1 MEGGLAVTTDAND
14 VRAPGR
20 GADLADRLE
29 RQLDAAQQITHI
41 GSWEW
46 EVESGRLTWSD
57 ELYRIYGEWPR
68 SREVS
73 FEWFLSRVHPDDRA
87 RVRSDIEGAIARGG
101 RFSHRER
108 IIRSDGAIRDIDTI
122 GDVITDGAGRP
133 VRLVGTCRD
142 VTDERR
148 REDTLRLYTDVV
160 DRLQIGLSVWHFE
173 TPGDPS
179 SLRLLACNPA
189 IDQVGVPLSTAIGQR
204 MPEIFPAVM
213 TTELPRWLA
222 SVDDEGG
229 VRELP
234 AYRFPHAEA
243 RIFAIKA
250 FALPERGLGLA
261 LEDVTARERVQRLQA
276 GERAAFEMLASGA
289 PLPEIFTAL
298 VQFIEELVPGTLASI
313 LLLDETGTRLR
324 QGAAPSLPAAF
335 NAAVDGVTIGPRAG
349 SCGTAA
355 YRRAPVHVGDTE
367 IDPLWEDYRELA
379 REHGLR
385 ACWSSPILATDGTV
399 LGAFALYCRVAR
411 WPDDDALEL
420 LGRATHVAGIAIERR
435 RLDDQLRALSER
447 IEAIREDERTG
458 IAREIHDELGQSLTV
473 LKMDIAWIVRRLE
486 AQPPVHAKLDEMSRT
501 TDEIISAVRRIS
513 AELRPGILDDLGL
526 AAAIEWQSEEFAA
539 RTGIR
544 CEVHTSVDDTRI
556 DRGLATA
563 VFRIFQEA
571 LTNVARHADASRI
584 VVTLRI
590 ARATLHLE
598 VGDDGV
604 GMPEVALGRPSL
616 GLLGMRERARRLG
629 GDCSVR
635 PREPCGTVVV
645 LDLPIPSAPPA

>member
-1 MEGGLAVTTDAND
+1 MTIDAND
-14 VRAPGR
+14 VRARVG
-20 GADLADRLE
+20 GGDLADRLE
-29 RQLDAAQQITHI
+29 RQLDVAQQITHI

-46 EVESGRLTWSD
+46 EVGSGRLTWSD
-57 ELYRIYGEWPR
+57 ELYRIYGESPR
-68 SREVS
+68 SRPVT

-87 RVRSDIEGAIARGG
+87 RVRGDIEASIARGG
-101 RFSHRER
+101 RFTHRER
-108 IIRSDGAIRDIDTI
+108 IVRADGAVRDIDTL
-122 GDVITDGAGRP
+122 GEVIADDAGRP
-133 VRLVGTCRD
+133 VRLIGTCRD
-142 VTDERR
+142 VTEERR
-148 REDTLRLYTDVV
+148 REDALRLYTDVV
-160 DRLQIGLSVWHFE
+160 DRMQIGLSVWRFE
-173 TPGDPS
+173 EPDDPA

-189 IDQVGVPLSTAIGQR
+189 IDQVGISLRSAIGQR

-222 SVDDEGG
+222 TVGHEDG
-229 VRELP
+229 VHELP
-234 AYRFPHAEA
+234 AYRFPHAEN
-243 RIFAIKA
+243 RLFAIKA
-250 FALPERGLGLA
+250 FALPERGLGVA

-289 PLPEIFTAL
+289 PLSEIFTAL

-313 LLLDETGTRLR
+313 VLLDETGTRL
-324 QGAAPSLPAAF
+324 QLGAAPSLPAAY
-335 NAAVDGVTIGPRAG
+335 NTAIEGAMIGPRAG

-355 YRRAPVHVGDTE
+355 YRRAPVYVADTE

-379 REHGLR
+379 RAHGLR
-385 ACWSSPILATDGTV
+385 ACWSSPILTADGAV
-399 LGAFALYCRVAR
+399 LGAFALYCKLPRS
-411 WPDDDALEL
+411 PDEDALEL

-473 LKMDIAWIVRRLE
+473 LKMDIAWIARRLE
-486 AQPPVHAKLDEMSRT
+486 SGAQIHTKLEDMSRT

-556 DRGLATA
+556 ERGLATA

-571 LTNVARHADASRI
+571 ITNVARHADASRI
-584 VVTLRI
+584 EVTLRI

-604 GMPEVALGRPSL
+604 GMPEVAFARPSL

-635 PREPCGTVVV
+635 RREPCGTLVV
-645 LDLPIPSAPPA
+645 LDLPIPAAPPA

>member
-1 MEGGLAVTTDAND
+1 MTSDGNNVH
-14 VRAPGR
+14 APAR
-20 GADLADRLE
+20 GADLAARLE

-46 EVESGRLTWSD
+46 EIDGGRLTWSD
-57 ELYRIYGEWPR
+57 ELYRIYGELPR
-68 SREVS
+68 SREVT
-73 FEWFLSRVHPDDRA
+73 FEWFLARVHPDDRV
-87 RVRSDIEGAIARGG
+87 RVRSEIEASVAAGG

-108 IIRSDGAIRDIDTI
+108 IVRADGAIRDIDTL
-122 GDVITDGAGRP
+122 GEVIADAGGRP

-142 VTDERR
+142 VTEDRR
-148 REDTLRLYTDVV
+148 REDTLRLYADVV
-160 DRLQIGLSVWHFE
+160 DHVQIGLSVWRFE
-173 TPGDPS
+173 EPDDPA

-189 IDQVGVPLSTAIGQR
+189 IDQVGVSLTRAIGQR
-204 MPEIFPAVM
+204 MAEVCPAVM

-222 SVDDEGG
+222 TVVREGG

-243 RIFAIKA
+243 RLFAIKA

-276 GERAAFEMLASGA
+276 GERAACEMLASGA

-313 LLLDETGTRLR
+313 LLLDETGTRLVL
-324 QGAAPSLPAAF
+324 GAAPSLPAAY
-335 NAAVDGVTIGPRAG
+335 NAAIDGVTIGPRTG

-355 YRRAPVHVGDTE
+355 YRREPVHVGDTDL
-367 IDPLWEDYRELA
+367 DPLWEDYRELA

-399 LGAFALYCRVAR
+399 LGAFALYCRTPR
-411 WPDDDALEL
+411 WPDEDALEM

-473 LKMDIAWIVRRLE
+473 LKMDIAWIARRLE
-486 AQPPVHAKLDEMSRT
+486 PNAAAHAKLEEMSRT

-544 CEVHTSVDDTRI
+544 CEVDTFVDDTRM
-556 DRGLATA
+556 DRGLTTA

-584 VVTLRI
+584 VVHLRI
-590 ARATLHLE
+590 AHATLHLE

-604 GMPEVALGRPSL
+604 GMPEVALGRLSL

-635 PREPCGTVVV
+635 RREPCGTVVV
-645 LDLPIPSAPPA
+645 LDLPIPSASPA